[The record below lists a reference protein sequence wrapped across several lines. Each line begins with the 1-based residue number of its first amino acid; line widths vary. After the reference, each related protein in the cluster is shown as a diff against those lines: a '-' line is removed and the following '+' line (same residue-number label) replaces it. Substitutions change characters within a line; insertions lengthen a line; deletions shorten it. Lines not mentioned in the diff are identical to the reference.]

1 METYELFKK
10 LSNAS
15 GVSGYEDRKVDII
28 KSAFENYV
36 DEIIV
41 DKVGNVICIKKG
53 SNPEGDN
60 PKIMLAAH
68 MDEIGLIINGIED
81 DGLLRFTMVGGVD
94 PRTIVSQEVIVH
106 GREDLFGVIGAK
118 PPHILDPSERD
129 KAYKMKDLTID
140 VGMSKEEV
148 EKYIRIGDTVTIH
161 REFIDLKNEWVAGKA
176 LDNKAG
182 VASLLEC
189 ARVLHNVS
197 HEADVYYVMTVQ
209 EEITM
214 LGGTTATYGIDPDI
228 GIAIDVGFGRTPE
241 LTTRGTND
249 MAGGPSIALGGNI
262 HPTLRK
268 HMVKIGQEYSIPT
281 QIDIAPGGTGT
292 DARAM
297 QLSKAGVPALC
308 VSIPLRYMHTSVE
321 VVAMKDVRL
330 SGKLLAFF
338 INSITEEE
346 LEGLLCY

>member
-1 METYELFKK
+1 METYELFKD
-10 LSNAS
+10 LSNSS

-28 KSAFENYV
+28 KAAFQDYV
-36 DEIIV
+36 DEIQV
-41 DKVGNVICIKKG
+41 DRLGNVICIKKG
-53 SNPEGDN
+53 SNPDQEN

-68 MDEIGLIINGIED
+68 MDEIGLMINGIEE
-81 DGLLRFTMVGGVD
+81 DGLLKFTMVGGVD

-129 KAYKMKDLTID
+129 KAYKMEDLTID
-140 VGMSKEEV
+140 VGMDKEEV
-148 EKYIRIGDTVTIH
+148 EKYVRIGDTVTIH
-161 REFIDLKNEWVAGKA
+161 REFIDLKNNWVAGKA

-182 VASLLEC
+182 VAALLEC
-189 ARVLHNVS
+189 AKELSNVK

-209 EEITM
+209 EEETM
-214 LGGTTATYGIDPDI
+214 LGGITATYSINPDI

-249 MAGGPSIALGGNI
+249 MEGGPSIALGGNI
-262 HPTLRK
+262 HPRLRK
-268 HMVKIGQEYSIPT
+268 HMVEVAGEYSIPT
-281 QIDIAPGGTGT
+281 QIDIEAGATGT
-292 DARAM
+292 DARVI
-297 QLSKAGVPALC
+297 QLSRAGVPALC

-321 VVAMKDVRL
+321 VVAMKDVKL

-338 INSITEEE
+338 INSISKEE